1 MRPQRETRKRFLET
15 AGKLL
20 TWQRTGLNYV
30 CILVFLRKVELAS
43 SDVGY
48 LAEIS
53 KQKCL
58 RSDLA
63 SPDIIVKCE
72 EREMNVKKE
81 LLSKR
86 N

>member
-1 MRPQRETRKRFLET
+1 M
-15 AGKLL
+15 
-20 TWQRTGLNYV
+20 
-30 CILVFLRKVELAS
+30 FLRKVELAS